1 MLISTRRKKY
11 YQNKKNIKKLKVLIY
26 LFFLVGEGGGE
37 RGYENSQEKVVSL
50 CIMLPI
56 MIAYRGDF
64 DETKYMSFLIKV
76 NELLE
81 KYEKN

>member
-11 YQNKKNIKKLKVLIY
+11 YQNKKNIKKFKVLI
-26 LFFLVGEGGGE
+26 FLGGEGGGW

>member
-1 MLISTRRKKY
+1 MWLFI
-11 YQNKKNIKKLKVLIY
+11 IY
-26 LFFLVGEGGGE
+26 LFIFFWWGGGGE

-64 DETKYMSFLIKV
+64 DETKYLSFLIKV

>member
-1 MLISTRRKKY
+1 MG
-11 YQNKKNIKKLKVLIY
+11 
-26 LFFLVGEGGGE
+26 GEGGE

>member
-11 YQNKKNIKKLKVLIY
+11 YQNKKNIKKFKVLIFF
-26 LFFLVGEGGGE
+26 FFLVGG

-76 NELLE
+76 NKLLE

>member
-11 YQNKKNIKKLKVLIY
+11 YQNKKNIKKFKVLIY
-26 LFFLVGEGGGE
+26 LFFFGGGGGE